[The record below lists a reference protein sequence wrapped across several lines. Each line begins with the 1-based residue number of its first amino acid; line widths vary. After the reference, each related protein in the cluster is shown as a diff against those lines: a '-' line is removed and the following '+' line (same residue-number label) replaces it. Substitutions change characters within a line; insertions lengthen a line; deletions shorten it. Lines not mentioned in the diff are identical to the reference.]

1 MHSIK
6 NLQET
11 IINAIHQHSY
21 PNQPKELYE
30 PISYFLDLG
39 GKRLRPVL
47 LLLAADLYEVDL
59 EKAIKPALAIELFHN
74 FTLMHDDIMDKAPL
88 RRGKDTVHKKWND
101 SVAILSGDVMLIE
114 AYKLM
119 MQVNPQILP
128 EVLNI
133 FNTTAIEVCEG
144 QQFDMNFENQHQV
157 DVSDYIE
164 MIRLKTAVLL
174 GASLKIGALI
184 GEAHADD
191 AQHIYD
197 FGINIGIAFQ
207 LKDDLLDVY
216 GNPEKFGKQIG
227 GDILSNKKT
236 FLLIKALELA
246 NNDQNILLN
255 KWLNAQEFVSNDKI
269 NAITDLYN
277 QLNIKTI
284 TEEKINNY
292 ADLAYSSLQKINQLE
307 ERKSILKEF
316 MDMLMI
322 REY

>member
-6 NLQET
+6 NLQE
-11 IINAIHQHSY
+11 IIIKAIHQHSY
-21 PNQPKELYE
+21 PQEPKELYE
-30 PISYFLDLG
+30 PISYFMDLG

-47 LLLAADLYEVDL
+47 LLLAADLYKVDL

-119 MQVNPQILP
+119 MQVNPKILP

-144 QQFDMNFENQHQV
+144 QQFDMNFENQQQV

-184 GEAHADD
+184 GQASTDD

-246 NNDQNILLN
+246 NIEQKTNLN
-255 KWLNAQEFVSNDKI
+255 NWLNADNFISKDKI
-269 NAITDLYN
+269 EAITDLYN
-277 QLNIKTI
+277 QLDIKTI
-284 TEEKINNY
+284 TEEKIINY
-292 ADLAYSSLQKINQLE
+292 ADLAFSSLQKIDQPE
-307 ERKSILKEF
+307 DRKSTLKEF
-316 MDMLMI
+316 MDLLML